1 MVVYTRNDVLDAAA
15 AYYDSTQ
22 AKEFVPGETFIPCS
36 GKVVDSDDL
45 RSLVDASLDMWL
57 TTGRYGDE
65 FEKELALKTGIKHAR
80 LTVSGSAA
88 NLLAFSSLT
97 SWKLQ
102 ARRIQPGDEV
112 ITVAAGFPT
121 TVTPIIQNG
130 CVPVFVDVDL
140 PTANIDVS
148 LLEAALTPK
157 TRAIMLAHTLGNPFD
172 LQAVSD
178 FCRMHNLYLV
188 EDCCDALGGTFNGK
202 GVGQWG
208 DLATLSFYPAHHIT
222 TGEGGAVLT
231 NRKSLATLV
240 ESFRDWGRDCWCP
253 PGVSDSCHKRFDWK
267 MGELPAGY
275 DHKYIYSHIGYNM
288 KVTDMQAAL
297 GVSQL
302 RKVDGFVQKRREN
315 FAALTQMI
323 KAAGLEDYYI
333 LPEAT
338 SGADPS
344 WFGFLLTIRDGVSL
358 DRRAVTK
365 GLEERKVGTRL
376 LFAGNLTRQPAFQRV
391 DYRVAG
397 SLERTDK
404 IMHDSFWIGVWPG
417 IGAQERAYMV
427 ETLLEV
433 TRREL
438 R

>member
-102 ARRIQPGDEV
+102 ERRIQPGDEV

-121 TVTPIIQNG
+121 TVTPIVQNG

-188 EDCCDALGGTFNGK
+188 EDCCDALGITFNGK
-202 GVGQWG
+202 GVGRWG
-208 DLATLSFYPAHHIT
+208 IWRHFLFIRPTILPRAKVALFSLTVNLWPLLLNLFVTGGVIVGVPPVCPIAAINGSTGKWVNCRQGMTTNISTLILATI
-222 TGEGGAVLT
+222 
-231 NRKSLATLV
+231 
-240 ESFRDWGRDCWCP
+240 
-253 PGVSDSCHKRFDWK
+253 
-267 MGELPAGY
+267 
-275 DHKYIYSHIGYNM
+275 
-288 KVTDMQAAL
+288 
-297 GVSQL
+297 
-302 RKVDGFVQKRREN
+302 
-315 FAALTQMI
+315 
-323 KAAGLEDYYI
+323 
-333 LPEAT
+333 
-338 SGADPS
+338 
-344 WFGFLLTIRDGVSL
+344 
-358 DRRAVTK
+358 
-365 GLEERKVGTRL
+365 
-376 LFAGNLTRQPAFQRV
+376 
-391 DYRVAG
+391 
-397 SLERTDK
+397 
-404 IMHDSFWIGVWPG
+404 
-417 IGAQERAYMV
+417 
-427 ETLLEV
+427 
-433 TRREL
+433 
-438 R
+438 